1 MSYQPSVPR
10 SIVDT
15 GNSTTNPL
23 AASPGPGDVFT
34 GAWQEVVQ
42 YQSIS
47 VLVEG
52 SANIE

>member
-1 MSYQPSVPR
+1 
-10 SIVDT
+10 
-15 GNSTTNPL
+15 
-23 AASPGPGDVFT
+23 VFT

-52 SANIE
+52 SANIEWSWRIFCST